1 MGRRARR
8 GPLEL
13 VAAQEDAEGHQP
25 LNHQQL
31 FNPVIEPQG
40 IAPSKG
46 IAMKNLIVKKN
57 FNNQI
62 RMYLVETN
70 VLAQTVKEL
79 TTKYIELLPTQY
91 GIIFFHFISI
101 LFHVFSL

>member
-1 MGRRARR
+1 
-8 GPLEL
+8 
-13 VAAQEDAEGHQP
+13 

-40 IAPSKG
+40 ISPSKG

-57 FNNQI
+57 LNNQI

-70 VLAQTVKEL
+70 VLAQTVQEL
-79 TTKYIELLPTQY
+79 TTKNINYYLHNTELF
-91 GIIFFHFISI
+91 FFHFISRFFLCTNRTI
-101 LFHVFSL
+101 SF